1 MKKFYR
7 LLALVLAV
15 CLAVGSKS
23 PTLGMADT
31 SDTDR
36 TGDTRTESP
45 VISECVNLFT
55 GTITNNAIIEA
66 RKLAHFYSTNR
77 DVANVTKDGR
87 ILAISEGECTI
98 SDGNGDNIEVKV
110 EKRPSNYK
118 KIALTFDDGPG
129 YYSDELLDF
138 LKDRGIHCTFFMVG
152 NLVSSYSKQV
162 KRMYDEGHELGNH
175 SYTHA
180 QLTKLS
186 ADGVRAEIK
195 KCDDAIYEATG
206 VYPTVMR
213 PPYGAT
219 NNTVLANIPHPVIL
233 WNIDTL
239 DWKYRDADYVAE
251 QVYKGAGS
259 GNIILC
265 HEIHKTT
272 IAGVKVA
279 IDRLL
284 AEGWKFVTVTELL
297 TCDGSVP
304 QDGTKYSQK
313 KTLIDGSDKN

>member
-15 CLAVGSKS
+15 CLAVGVKS
-23 PTLGMADT
+23 PIVGRADA
-31 SDTDR
+31 SGSDR
-36 TGDTRTESP
+36 TGSTGTESP

-186 ADGVRAEIK
+186 ADGVRAEIR
-195 KCDDAIYEATG
+195 KCDDAIYDATG

-219 NNTVLANIPHPVIL
+219 NNTVLANIPYPVIL
-233 WNIDTL
+233 WNVDTL

-272 IAGVKVA
+272 IAGVKTA

-304 QDGTKYSQK
+304 QNGTKYSQK